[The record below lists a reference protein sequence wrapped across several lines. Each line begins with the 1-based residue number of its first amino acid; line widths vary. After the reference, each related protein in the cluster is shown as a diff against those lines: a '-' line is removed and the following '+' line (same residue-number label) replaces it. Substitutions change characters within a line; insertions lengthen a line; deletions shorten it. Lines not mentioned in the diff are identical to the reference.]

1 MNSRVLASLHSAA
14 GKRVALCDDWQSFTY
29 SDLRAAV
36 DAESR
41 WLARSAVGSCAT
53 LADNGASWV
62 IADLSLMQA
71 RALHIPLPAWFTQE
85 QIDHVLDDA
94 GVECILTDQ
103 PQRFV
108 RTSDAL
114 TVCGTA
120 PRSQLTLLRRHCAG
134 GRRAAADVSKVTYTS
149 GSTGAPKGVCLALP
163 ALESVARSVVCAT
176 SLSVGRH
183 LCAMPL
189 ATLLENVAGVYAP
202 ILLEA
207 TCFAPSNRTT
217 GVGYGS
223 IDLAALLATISRVAP
238 HSLIVPPELLRL
250 LTVAA
255 RKGWKPPADLRFI
268 AVGGATVS
276 QTLLD
281 EACGLGLP
289 AYQGYGLS
297 ECSSVVCL
305 NTPAAARA
313 GSVGKP
319 LPHARVRV
327 DQRGQ
332 IVVSGAVMTGYLGE
346 PAGLPTE
353 IETGDLGEID
363 AEGYVFVRGRLKNM
377 FITSMGRNV
386 SPEWVEA
393 ELTREPGIGQALVS
407 GEGRPWPCALI
418 YPAAPDVT
426 SKDIERAV
434 SAANERLP
442 NYAQVRRWVALPQPL
457 SFAGGTLTAN
467 GRPRRDA
474 IAAAHA
480 AVIDDL
486 YAMELAS

>member
-1 MNSRVLASLHSAA
+1 MNSRILASLHSAA
-14 GKRVALCDDWQSFTY
+14 GRRLAVCDDWQSFTY
-29 SDLRAAV
+29 SELRSAV
-36 DAESR
+36 DGESR
-41 WLARSAVGSCAT
+41 WLAQCQVGSCAL
-53 LADNGASWV
+53 LADNGVSWV

-71 RALHIPLPAWFTQE
+71 RMLNVPLPPWFTQE

-94 GVECILTDQ
+94 GLEFVLTDQ
-103 PQRFV
+103 PRRFID
-108 RTSDAL
+108 RSDGAHVL
-114 TVCGTA
+114 GTA
-120 PRSQLTLLRRHCAG
+120 PRSQLTLLRRKPAALS
-134 GRRAAADVSKVTYTS
+134 RAPADVAKVTYTS
-149 GSTGAPKGVCLALP
+149 GSTGAPKGVCLGLQ

-176 SLSVGRH
+176 SVSIGRH

-207 TCFAPSNRTT
+207 TCAVPSSRTT
-217 GVGYGS
+217 GIGYGA
-223 IDLAALLATISRVAP
+223 IDAAAFVTTISRVAP
-238 HSLIVPPELLRL
+238 SSLIVPPELLRL
-250 LTVAA
+250 LVVAA
-255 RKGWKPPADLRFI
+255 RKGWKPPADLRFV

-276 QTLLD
+276 QGLLD
-281 EACGLGLP
+281 EAATVGLP

-297 ECSSVVCL
+297 ECASVVCL
-305 NTPAAARA
+305 NTPTSTRS

-346 PAGLPTE
+346 HGRIPAE

-363 AEGYVFVRGRLKNM
+363 ADGFVFVRGRLKNM

-393 ELTREPGIGQALVS
+393 ELTREPSIAQAVVS

-418 YPAAPDVT
+418 YPSAPGVT
-426 SKDIERAV
+426 AKEIEHAV
-434 SAANERLP
+434 CRANERLP
-442 NYAQVRRWVALPQPL
+442 NYAQVRKWAGLPQPL
-457 SFAGGTLTAN
+457 SFASGTLTAN

-474 IAAAHA
+474 IAAAHSA
-480 AVIDDL
+480 IIDDL

>member
-1 MNSRVLASLHSAA
+1 MNSRILASLHSAA
-14 GKRVALCDDWQSFTY
+14 GRRIAICDDWQSFTY
-29 SDLRAAV
+29 ADLRAAV

-41 WLARSAVGSCAT
+41 WLARLSVGACAL

-62 IADLSLMQA
+62 IADLALMQA
-71 RALHIPLPAWFTQE
+71 QLLHVPLPSWFTRE

-94 GVECILTDQ
+94 GVEFMMTDQ
-103 PQRFV
+103 PQRLIAAH
-108 RTSDAL
+108 SDL
-114 TVCGTA
+114 SVCGVA
-120 PRSQLTLLRRHCAG
+120 PRSQLTLLRRP
-134 GRRAAADVSKVTYTS
+134 RAAGSRALADVSKVTYTS
-149 GSTGAPKGVCLALP
+149 GSTGAPKGVCLSLP
-163 ALESVARSVVCAT
+163 ALESVARSVICAT

-189 ATLLENVAGVYAP
+189 ATLLENVAGVYSP

-207 TCFAPSNRTT
+207 TCFVPSNRTT

-223 IDLAALLATISRVAP
+223 IDLAALIATISRVSP

-250 LTVAA
+250 LVVAA
-255 RKGWKPPADLRFI
+255 RKGWKPPLDLRFV

-276 QTLLD
+276 QALLD
-281 EACGLGLP
+281 EAVTVGLP

-297 ECSSVVCL
+297 ECASVVCL
-305 NTPAAARA
+305 NTPTAMRS

-332 IVVSGAVMTGYLGE
+332 ILVSGAVMTGYLGE
-346 PAGLPTE
+346 HAGMPAE

-363 AEGYVFVRGRLKNM
+363 ADGFVFIRGRLKSM

-393 ELTREPGIGQALVS
+393 ELTREPSIAQAVVA

-418 YPAAPDVT
+418 YPASPT
-426 SKDIERAV
+426 LTPRDIERAV
-434 SAANERLP
+434 SSANERLP
-442 NYAQVRRWVALPQPL
+442 NYAQVRKWAGLPRPL
-457 SFAGGTLTAN
+457 TFADGTLTAN

-474 IAAAHA
+474 IAAAHS
-480 AVIDDL
+480 VVLNDL
-486 YAMELAS
+486 YAMDLAS

>member
-1 MNSRVLASLHSAA
+1 MNSRILASLHSAA
-14 GKRVALCDDWQSFTY
+14 GRRVALSDDWQSFTY
-29 SDLRAAV
+29 ADMRAAV

-41 WLARSAVGSCAT
+41 WIARAAVGTCAT

-62 IADLSLMQA
+62 IADLALMQA
-71 RALHIPLPAWFTQE
+71 QAMHVPLPSWFTPE
-85 QIDHVLDDA
+85 QIEHVLDDA
-94 GVECILTDQ
+94 GVEFILTDQ
-103 PQRFV
+103 PQRLV
-108 RTSDAL
+108 QASDQLMA
-114 TVCGTA
+114 CGTA
-120 PRSQLTLLRRHCAG
+120 PRSQLTLLRRC
-134 GRRAAADVSKVTYTS
+134 RAAARRAPTDVAKVTYTS

-207 TCFAPSNRTT
+207 TCFVPSNRTT
-217 GVGYGS
+217 GVNYGS
-223 IDLAALLATISRVAP
+223 IDLAALVATISRVAP

-250 LTVAA
+250 LIVAA
-255 RKGWKPPADLRFI
+255 RKGWTPPTDLRFV

-276 QTLLD
+276 QALLD
-281 EACGLGLP
+281 EAATLGLP

-297 ECSSVVCL
+297 ECASVVCL
-305 NTPAAARA
+305 NTPTATRS

-319 LPHARVRV
+319 LPHARVRL

-332 IVVSGAVMTGYLGE
+332 IVVGGAVMTGYLGE
-346 PAGLPTE
+346 HAPRSAE

-363 AEGYVFVRGRLKNM
+363 ADGFVFVRGRLKNL

-393 ELTREPGIGQALVS
+393 ELTREPSIAQAVVA

-418 YPAAPDVT
+418 FPSAPTVT
-426 SKDIERAV
+426 TRDIEHAV
-434 SAANERLP
+434 SRANERLP
-442 NYAQVRRWVALPQPL
+442 NYAQVRKWVALPQPL
-457 SFAGGTLTAN
+457 TFAGGMLTAN
-467 GRPRRDA
+467 GRPRREA
-474 IAAAHA
+474 IAAAYS
-480 AVIDDL
+480 AVINDL

>member
-14 GKRVALCDDWQSFTY
+14 GRRIAVCDDWQSFTY
-29 SDLRAAV
+29 AELRAAV

-41 WLARSAVGSCAT
+41 WLAQSGVVSCAL

-62 IADLSLMQA
+62 ISDLSLLQS
-71 RALHIPLPAWFTQE
+71 RALHVPLPSWFTQQ

-94 GVECILTDQ
+94 GIEFILTDQ
-103 PQRFV
+103 PRRLVSACDRLQ
-108 RTSDAL
+108 
-114 TVCGTA
+114 VCGTA
-120 PRSQLTLLRRHCAG
+120 PRSQLTLLRRASAG
-134 GRRAAADVSKVTYTS
+134 AAHVPPDVVKVTYTS
-149 GSTGAPKGVCLALP
+149 GSTGAPKGVCLSLQS
-163 ALESVARSVVCAT
+163 LEAVARSVICAT
-176 SLSVGRH
+176 SLSIGRH

-202 ILLEA
+202 LLLEA
-207 TCFAPSNRTT
+207 ACVVPSSRTT
-217 GVGYGS
+217 GIGFGT
-223 IDLAALLATISRVAP
+223 IDCAAFVATISRVSP
-238 HSLIVPPELLRL
+238 HSLILPPELLRL
-250 LTVAA
+250 LVAAA

-276 QTLLD
+276 QSLLD
-281 EACGLGLP
+281 EASAVGLP

-297 ECSSVVCL
+297 ECASVVCL
-305 NTPAAARA
+305 NTPASSRA

-319 LPHARVRV
+319 LPHARVRI
-327 DQRGQ
+327 DHQGQ
-332 IVVSGAVMTGYLGE
+332 IVVSGAAMRGYLGDRT
-346 PAGLPTE
+346 AVAAQ

-363 AEGYVFVRGRLKNM
+363 ADGYVFVRGRLKNM

-393 ELTREPGIGQALVS
+393 ELVREPSIAQAVVS

-418 YPAAPDVT
+418 CPSSATVT
-426 SKDIERAV
+426 SQEIQRAV

-442 NYAQVRRWVALPQPL
+442 NYAHVRKWAVLPRAL
-457 SFAGGTLTAN
+457 SFSDGMLTAN
-467 GRPRRDA
+467 GRPRREA
-474 IAAAHA
+474 IAASYAG
-480 AVIDDL
+480 VVDDL

>member
-14 GKRVALCDDWQSFTY
+14 GTRLALCDDWQSFTY
-29 SDLRAAV
+29 SELRAAV
-36 DAESR
+36 DAESK

-53 LADNGASWV
+53 LAGNGASWV

-71 RALHIPLPAWFTQE
+71 RTLHVPLPSWFTPE
-85 QIDHVLDDA
+85 QIGHVLDDA
-94 GVECILTDQ
+94 GVEYVLTDQ

-108 RTSDAL
+108 KASDHL
-114 TVCGTA
+114 IVCGTA
-120 PRSQLTLLRRHCAG
+120 PRSQLTLLRRRG
-134 GRRAAADVSKVTYTS
+134 AATWRVPADVSKVTYTS

-163 ALESVARSVVCAT
+163 ALENVARSVVSAT
-176 SLSVGRH
+176 ALSAGRH

-207 TCFAPSNRTT
+207 TCFVPSSRTI

-223 IDLAALLATISRVAP
+223 IDLSALIATISRVAP
-238 HSLIVPPELLRL
+238 HSLILPPELLRL
-250 LTVAA
+250 LVSAVG
-255 RKGWKPPADLRFI
+255 KGWQPPADLRFV

-276 QTLLD
+276 QSLLD
-281 EACGLGLP
+281 EARTLGLP

-297 ECSSVVCL
+297 ECASVVCL
-305 NTPAAARA
+305 NTPEAARD

-332 IVVSGAVMTGYLGE
+332 IVVAGAVMTGYLGE
-346 PAGLPTE
+346 HARAPGE

-363 AEGYVFVRGRLKNM
+363 SDGYVFVRGRLKNM

-393 ELTREPGIGQALVS
+393 ELTREASIAQAVVS

-418 YPAAPDVT
+418 YPASPTATP
-426 SKDIERAV
+426 KDIERAV
-434 SAANERLP
+434 SCANERLP
-442 NYAQVRRWVALPQPL
+442 NYAQVRRWAALPQPL
-457 SFAGGTLTAN
+457 SFTGGTLTAN
-467 GRPRRDA
+467 GRPRRES

-480 AVIDDL
+480 AIIDDL